1 MIVIDF
7 FFTQCFHQN
16 SQKKKVTILV
26 IIYCL
31 INWFIVVK
39 MPFFFLCVLGLVL
52 RFALY
57 LLEVHTL
64 NLCFLLHTFLEM
76 LRVSLNV

>member
-16 SQKKKVTILV
+16 SQKKVTILV

-64 NLCFLLHTFLEM
+64 NPCLLLHTFLEM